1 MPSGHSSASLFTTA
15 FIFLCLNDVKITL
28 GFLFYSLLI
37 MSQRVID
44 NFHTVSQVAVGAGV
58 GALYAYLFYY
68 FTQESL
74 KGVIEEKPDDN
85 GPL

>member
-1 MPSGHSSASLFTTA
+1 MPSGHSSASLFTTT
-15 FIFLCLNDVKITL
+15 FIFLSLNDVKITL
-28 GFLFYSLLI
+28 GFLVYSLLI

-44 NFHTVSQVAVGAGV
+44 NFHTVFQVAVGASV

-68 FTQESL
+68 FTQQSL
-74 KGVIEEKPDDN
+74 KGIIEEKPDDD

>member
-1 MPSGHSSASLFTTA
+1 
-15 FIFLCLNDVKITL
+15 
-28 GFLFYSLLI
+28 

-44 NFHTVSQVAVGAGV
+44 NFHTVFQVTVGAGV

-68 FTQESL
+68 FTQQSL
-74 KGVIEEKPDDN
+74 KGKIEEKPDDD